1 MINLIKRFKSD
12 GKYLAE
18 VQCSYCNKQFIID
31 ASNINRTK
39 SCGCKTNELIAEAN
53 KTHSAYSKYFP
64 DDDLRRSIETIT
76 LINFRVKS
84 PSHPHYYQ
92 ICDFLNIDFNGRVEP
107 ARWLLKEFGVKKK
120 DYSIERIN
128 NSIGYVCGQQDK
140 CSFCKSNNFKCNIAG
155 FIPVEEQIFNKSNT
169 TTFSLGDTRFC
180 FNRLNEHTDINQHK
194 LNYFWYRQHNNI
206 NKEERFELMKEKLF
220 KGCDICKQIQM
231 LN

>member
-18 VQCSYCNKQFIID
+18 VVCSYCSKVFVLD
-31 ASNINRTK
+31 ATNINRTK

-64 DDDLRRSIETIT
+64 DEDLRRSIETIT

-84 PSHPHYYQ
+84 PKHPYYYQ
-92 ICDFLNIDFNGRVEP
+92 ICDFLNIDISGRLEP
-107 ARWLLKEFGVKKK
+107 AKWLLNNFGVKRK
-120 DYSIERIN
+120 DYSIERID

-140 CSFCKSNNFKCNIAG
+140 CNFCKSNNFNCNIAG
-155 FIPVEEQIFNKSNT
+155 FIPAEEQVFNKRNT
-169 TTFSLGDTRFC
+169 TAFQLNKQKFC
-180 FNRLNEHTDINQHK
+180 FNRLSEYVPINQNQ
-194 LNYFWYRQHNNI
+194 LNYFWYRKHNDI
-206 NKEERFELMKEKLF
+206 TKEERFEIMKEQLF
-220 KGCDICKQIQM
+220 KECDICKQIEM